1 MIKIN
6 LIFDRKAIER
16 GRVKQELILGLILV
30 FVTVGV
36 SGFLWYYQETL
47 IDDVNKNI
55 DDSKTKLNSL
65 KAVIN
70 KINDREKKKKRLE
83 EIIKAIGE
91 LKRVQRGPA
100 RVFDEINMILPPEIW
115 LTSLSESGGQIRLD
129 GYSFS
134 NPGIAT
140 FMENIKSSRYFF
152 DVELLEIQQTTL
164 EGEKVKKFVLNST
177 LNLSPEDKA
186 LVSRFAKGGG
196 GAGGGGGFKVMP
208 GSPLYQLYSK
218 EGTEEYG
225 KKMAEDL
232 KSAPR
237 NPFVEAFKYGQLPQ
251 DQEGIQGPNIEAAK
265 ERADRLKGESEQKRK
280 EVEERVRQM
289 EGNR

>member
-47 IDDVNKNI
+47 IDDINKNI
-55 DDSKTKLNSL
+55 DDSKAKLNSL
-65 KAVIN
+65 KTVIN

-100 RVFDEINMILPPEIW
+100 RVFDEINVILPPEIW
-115 LTSLSESGGQIRLD
+115 LTSLSESGGQIRID

-134 NPGIAT
+134 NLGIAT

-152 DVELLEIQQTTL
+152 DVELLEIQQTIL

-177 LNLSPEDKA
+177 LNLSPDDKT
-186 LVSRFAKGGG
+186 LVSRLAKGGG

-218 EGTEEYG
+218 EGIEEYG
-225 KKMAEDL
+225 RKMAEDL

-237 NPFVEAFKYGQLPQ
+237 NPFVEAFKYGKLPQ
-251 DQEGIQGPNIEAAK
+251 DQKGIQGPNIEAAT